1 MLLLRAEQLNPDGR
15 SRLVRPVCI
24 ATKHTNLLI
33 KVCQAGSQC
42 MANMSSLRP
51 APPRKTHT
59 HIQIKNAGLHGG
71 MGTSRRELG
80 RPLEPAA

>member
-1 MLLLRAEQLNPDGR
+1 MLLLRAEQLNPDGK

-33 KVCQAGSQC
+33 KVCQLVASVWPTCHLCDLLLLG
-42 MANMSSLRP
+42 
-51 APPRKTHT
+51 KHT

-80 RPLEPAA
+80 RPLEPEA